1 VCVSVCVCVCVCV
14 SVCTCASTYARMC
27 VLQSLWRSP
36 MHRDLFVCLGAS
48 FGSRDAYSRDHT
60 KYPYLAEN
68 VPDYQQIA
76 TISAI

>member
-1 VCVSVCVCVCVCV
+1 
-14 SVCTCASTYARMC
+14 
-27 VLQSLWRSP
+27 